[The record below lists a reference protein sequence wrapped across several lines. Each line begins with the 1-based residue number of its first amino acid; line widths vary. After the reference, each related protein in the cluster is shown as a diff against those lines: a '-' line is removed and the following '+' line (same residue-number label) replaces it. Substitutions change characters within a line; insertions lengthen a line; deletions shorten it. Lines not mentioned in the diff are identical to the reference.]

1 MSRKHTG
8 LLIARRREDVLPP
21 LGRYDEEAM
30 RRVHILTTGGTMEK
44 RYIEQNGEMRNTE
57 PQIARCLKLLRLP
70 GIEVSVEQL
79 MNKDSLDMT
88 DTDRA
93 CIADHVAA
101 SAAKGLP
108 VLVTHGTDT
117 MVETGKVVAAR
128 LPALETAVVFTGA
141 MTPFGIEGSDAMQNL
156 TEALLATQLV
166 RPGVYLSFH
175 GEVFP
180 IRKVQK
186 DREHSRF
193 VSTE

>member
-1 MSRKHTG
+1 
-8 LLIARRREDVLPP
+8 
-21 LGRYDEEAM
+21 
-30 RRVHILTTGGTMEK
+30 MEK
-44 RYIEQNGEMRNTE
+44 RYVEQNGEMRNTE

-70 GIEVSVEQL
+70 DVQVSMEQL
-79 MNKDSLDMT
+79 MNKDSLEMT
-88 DTDRA
+88 DADRVR
-93 CIADHVAA
+93 IAERVADAA
-101 SAAKGLP
+101 SKGLP

-117 MVETGKVVAAR
+117 VVETGSVVAAR
-128 LPALETAVVFTGA
+128 LPGLATAVVFTGA

-180 IRKVQK
+180 ISQVRK

-193 VSTE
+193 VLTA

>member
-1 MSRKHTG
+1 MG
-8 LLIARRREDVLPP
+8 
-21 LGRYDEEAM
+21 
-30 RRVHILTTGGTMEK
+30 RVHILTTGGTMEK

-70 GIEVSVEQL
+70 EVEVTVEQL

-88 DTDRA
+88 EADRV
-93 CIADHVAA
+93 CIADHVATA
-101 SAAKGLP
+101 AAKGLP

-128 LPALETAVVFTGA
+128 LPMLATAVVFTGA

-180 IRKVQK
+180 IGQVRKN
-186 DREHSRF
+186 REHSRF
-193 VSTE
+193 VSVR